1 LNKGSGA
8 FLALPKNQF
17 FMLRIFIAFV
27 LALVSQSA
35 ALIYLGAPAT
45 AQNQILQKHPV
56 RPLPGGMDKVPVFN
70 SNSPEVLIN
79 EGILLSTWSPANK
92 AQASAHLNYAFEGK
106 FDIFSHHISR
116 PVLEANTVN
125 RLMNVGVLAFNPG
138 QKPIKLKILQ
148 ALSYV
153 NADAP
158 FVNLAAYVNNADGRT
173 FSGPGSRIANDMKR
187 GLTDA
192 KLTKEITIPPGQSR
206 VIFSRSI
213 PNRSAKSTLMR
224 LHSDGKVQIAS
235 IALLDKLKSPALGV
249 LAIGHQPKQLP
260 SLEKPPGTV
269 KPAKLLPVYRSPTTE
284 DWQAAVK
291 SSKLATPRD
300 QVPTNPS
307 AIKPGQGI
315 TYGRVAGVSQGSR
328 WEAKITDQ
336 PNSNDLSLP
345 ANGQAVSFVISTLD
359 GGRLGTSQIQSA
371 AMLKRYPDTAYRG
384 HGNYGTHY
392 RLIMPLL
399 NNSQEERSVVI
410 KMQTPFKDDV
420 LFGGLRFLSPV
431 PTDAPI
437 FFRGTVQIRYPNDA
451 GRTETRQTHIVQRRG
466 EQGQALVTVKL
477 PAGTRRQVE
486 IDLIYPPDASPP
498 QVFTV
503 ESLGANRSASSSL
516 DQNKTEQSKTEQK
529 QPIIIKRVIPWTL
542 VPSPLPSNQNLN
554 QP

>member
-1 LNKGSGA
+1 
-8 FLALPKNQF
+8 
-17 FMLRIFIAFV
+17 MLRIFIAFF
-27 LALVSQSA
+27 LALVSPSV
-35 ALIYLGAPAT
+35 ALTCLAAPAT

-56 RPLPGGMDKVPVFN
+56 RPLPGSLDKIPVFN

-92 AQASAHLNYAFEGK
+92 AQAAAHLNYAFEGK
-106 FDIFSHHISR
+106 FDIFFHHISR
-116 PVLEANTVN
+116 PALDANAVN

-138 QKPIKLKILQ
+138 KDPIKLKILQ

-153 NADAP
+153 NTDAP

-192 KLTKEITIPPGQSR
+192 RLTKEFTIPPGQST

-224 LHSDGKVQIAS
+224 LQSTGKVQIAS
-235 IALLDKLKSPALGV
+235 VALLDKLKFPPLGV
-249 LAIGHQPKQLP
+249 LAIGHQPKLLP
-260 SLEKPPGTV
+260 SLENPSPTV
-269 KPAKLLPVYRSPTTE
+269 KPAKLLPVYRSPSTA

-291 SSKLATPRD
+291 NSKLATPRD
-300 QVPTNPS
+300 RVPTNLS

-336 PNSNDLSLP
+336 PGSNDLSLP
-345 ANGQAVSFVISTLD
+345 ERGQAVSFAISTLD

-392 RLIMPLL
+392 RLTMPLL
-399 NNSQEERSVVI
+399 NNSSEERSVVI

-431 PTDAPI
+431 PADAPI
-437 FFRGTVQIRYPNDA
+437 FFRGTVQIRYADDA
-451 GRTETRQTHIVQRRG
+451 GHAATKQTHIVQKRG
-466 EQGQALVTVKL
+466 EQGQALITIKL
-477 PAGTRRQVE
+477 PPGTRRSVE

-503 ESLGANRSASSSL
+503 ESLGAPRSASL
-516 DQNKTEQSKTEQK
+516 EQNKVDRTKEDPKTEQ
-529 QPIIIKRVIPWTL
+529 QPIVIKRVIPWTL
-542 VPSPLPSNQNLN
+542 VPAKQPSAPVPDSNQL
-554 QP
+554 

>member
-1 LNKGSGA
+1 
-8 FLALPKNQF
+8 
-17 FMLRIFIAFV
+17 MLRIFIALV
-27 LALVSQSA
+27 LALVSQSV
-35 ALIYLGAPAT
+35 ALVYLATPTT

-56 RPLPGGMDKVPVFN
+56 RPLPGNLNKIPVFN

-92 AQASAHLNYAFEGK
+92 AQAAAHLNYVFEGK
-106 FDIFSHHISR
+106 FDVFSHHISR
-116 PVLEANTVN
+116 PVLDANTVN
-125 RLMNVGVLAFNPG
+125 RLMNVGILAFNPG
-138 QKPIKLKILQ
+138 QQPIKLKILQ
-148 ALSYV
+148 VLSYV

-158 FVNLAAYVNNADGRT
+158 FVNLAAYVNNSDGRT
-173 FSGPGSRIANDMKR
+173 FSGPGSRISNDIKR

-224 LHSDGKVQIAS
+224 LQSSGKVQIAS
-235 IALLDKLKSPALGV
+235 VALLDKLKSPALGV
-249 LAIGHQPKQLP
+249 LAIGHQPNQLP
-260 SLEKPPGTV
+260 SLEKPAATV
-269 KPAKLLPVYRSPTTE
+269 KPAKLLPVYRSPTTA
-284 DWQAAVK
+284 DWQEAVK
-291 SSKLATPRD
+291 NSKLATPRD
-300 QVPTNPS
+300 RVPTNLN

-336 PNSNDLSLP
+336 PGSNDLSLP
-345 ANGQAVSFVISTLD
+345 ESGQAVSFAISTLD

-399 NNSQEERSVVI
+399 NNFPEERSVVI

-431 PTDAPI
+431 PADAPI
-437 FFRGTVQIRYPNDA
+437 FFRGTVQIRYLDDA
-451 GRTETRQTHIVQRRG
+451 GRTQTKQTHIVQRRG
-466 EQGQALVTVKL
+466 EQGEALVTIKL
-477 PAGTRRQVE
+477 PPGTRRQVE

-503 ESLGANRSASSSL
+503 ESLGAARSASL
-516 DQNKTEQSKTEQK
+516 EKNKAERTKEDSKTGR
-529 QPIIIKRVIPWTL
+529 QPIVIKRVIPWTL
-542 VPSPLPSNQNLN
+542 VPDP

>member
-1 LNKGSGA
+1 
-8 FLALPKNQF
+8 
-17 FMLRIFIAFV
+17 MLRIFIAFV
-27 LALVSQSA
+27 ITLVSQSA
-35 ALIYLGAPAT
+35 ALIYLAAPVT
-45 AQNQILQKHPV
+45 AQTQILQKHPV
-56 RPLPGGMDKVPVFN
+56 RSLPGNLDKIPVFN

-79 EGILLSTWSPANK
+79 EGILLSTWSSAHK
-92 AQASAHLNYAFEGK
+92 AQAAAHLNYAFEGK

-116 PVLEANTVN
+116 PVLDANTVN
-125 RLMNVGVLAFNPG
+125 RLMNVGILAFNPG

-158 FVNLAAYVNNADGRT
+158 FVNLAAYVNNSDGRT

-224 LHSDGKVQIAS
+224 LQSSGKVQIAS
-235 IALLDKLKSPALGV
+235 LALLDKLQSPPLGV
-249 LAIGHQPKQLP
+249 LAIGHQPSQLP
-260 SLEKPPGTV
+260 SLEKPAATV
-269 KPAKLLPVYRSPTTE
+269 KPAKLLPVYRSPKLE
-284 DWQAAVK
+284 EWQAAIK
-291 SSKLATPRD
+291 TSKLATPRD
-300 QVPTNPS
+300 QLPTNPI
-307 AIKPGQGI
+307 AIKPGKGV

-336 PNSNDLSLP
+336 PDSNDLSIP
-345 ANGQAVSFVISTLD
+345 EGGQAVSFVISTLD
-359 GGRLGTSQIQSA
+359 GGTLGTGQIQSA

-392 RLIMPLL
+392 RLTMPLL
-399 NNSQEERSVVI
+399 NSSQEERNVVI

-431 PTDAPI
+431 PADAPI

-451 GRTETRQTHIVQRRG
+451 GRTETKQTHIVQRRG
-466 EQGQALVTVKL
+466 EQGQALVRVKL
-477 PAGTRRQVE
+477 PPGTRRQVE

-503 ESLGANRSASSSL
+503 ESLGVARSASL
-516 DQNKTEQSKTEQK
+516 KQNKAERTKEDSKTEQQQ
-529 QPIIIKRVIPWTL
+529 QPIVVKRVIPWIL
-542 VPSPLPSNQNLN
+542 VPETEPAPLSSAPNSNQL
-554 QP
+554 